1 VSGGAGHGGDVEGSE
16 GPRGVGHGGW

>member
-16 GPRGVGHGGW
+16 GPRGVGHDRW